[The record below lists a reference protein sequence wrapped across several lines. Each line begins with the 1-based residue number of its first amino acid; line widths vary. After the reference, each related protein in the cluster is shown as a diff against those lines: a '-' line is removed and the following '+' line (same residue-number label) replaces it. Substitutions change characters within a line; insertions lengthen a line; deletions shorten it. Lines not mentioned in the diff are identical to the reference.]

1 MLSLARPLTA
11 KESGLAVQIDR
22 TIRTKLPAALPN
34 PLVASWD
41 DGQRLVLSRGEPWV
55 VGPLEIDPYRSSTGG
70 YPFPPEVAD
79 KLRRISD
86 SGARFHRI
94 AIAHEVDPTG
104 SVAPLMPKLTAQGL
118 PVSLSDTQKM
128 LGRTPA
134 AAQPKA
140 LAAAM
145 DKAIRRTLTVAKRT
159 AAATTGA
166 LAAGVSGAMLDPIV
180 FGVVGLGGPPKAG
193 QPAIFYPLAAWVW

>member
-1 MLSLARPLTA
+1 MLTLVRPLTA
-11 KESGLAVQIDR
+11 KESDLAVRIDR
-22 TIRTKLPAALPN
+22 TMRAKLPAALPN

-41 DGQRLVLSRGEPWV
+41 EGQRLVLSRGEPWV

-70 YPFPPEVAD
+70 YPFPPEVAE

-94 AIAHEVDPTG
+94 AIAHEVDPG
-104 SVAPLMPKLTAQGL
+104 QVAPLLPKLTGQGL
-118 PVSLSDTQKM
+118 PVGPADTKRM

-134 AAQPKA
+134 AAEPKA

-159 AAATTGA
+159 AAATAGA
-166 LAAGVSGAMLDPIV
+166 LAAGVGGAMLDPIV
-180 FGVVGLGGPPKAG
+180 FGVVGLDGPPKAG